1 MSAYVTLDIARCRN
15 AGHRFETAGSDKTPM
30 KLSLV
35 CQTCSGNYGKTA
47 YVAFGEDTLSW
58 GAWQKRRRKDSQQY
72 GEGHD
77 V

>member
-30 KLSLV
+30 KLNLV
-35 CQTCSGNYGKTA
+35 CQTCSSNYGKTA

-58 GAWQKRRRKDSQQY
+58 GAWQKRRRKSENIELQEID
-72 GEGHD
+72 
-77 V
+77 

>member
-15 AGHRFETAGSDKTPM
+15 AGHRFETVGKDSTPM
-30 KLSLV
+30 KLNLV
-35 CQTCSGNYGKTA
+35 CQTCSSNYGKTA

-58 GAWQKRRRKDSQQY
+58 GAWQKRRRKDSQQD